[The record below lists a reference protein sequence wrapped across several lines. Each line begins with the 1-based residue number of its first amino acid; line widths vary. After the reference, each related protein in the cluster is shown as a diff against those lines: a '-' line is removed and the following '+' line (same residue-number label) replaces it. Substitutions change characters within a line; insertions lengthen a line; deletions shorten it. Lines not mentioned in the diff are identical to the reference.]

1 VHEVEVVALRPPFAL
16 ELLGHIG
23 DDVVLLR
30 VHRHDAAV
38 LRHLREDA
46 PEVAVRH
53 ADRAEGRENL
63 EARDPR
69 LDRLADL
76 ADRLRRDL
84 TRQDVVE
91 REVGVGVAAD
101 AEDGAPPLDALGD
114 GHARGVGR
122 GRQVEIAREVDDRRH
137 AAEGSGA
144 GGRRGRL
151 GHDVGLPRPH
161 LRHGDVDV
169 RVRLDAAGDDD
180 LAAGVDRAAT
190 AGQRARPA
198 ERSDLLALH
207 PDVHVRDAL
216 RRHDLPT
223 CDHEIEHGAPP
234 RMPVPGV
241 VTSRVVRGPGS
252 PARMGCAC

>member
-1 VHEVEVVALRPPFAL
+1 MMPPCFATS
-16 ELLGHIG
+16 
-23 DDVVLLR
+23 
-30 VHRHDAAV
+30 
-38 LRHLREDA
+38 EDT
-46 PEVAVRH
+46 PEVPVRY
-53 ADRAEGRENL
+53 ADRAEGREDL
-63 EARDPR
+63 EARDAR

-84 TRQDVVE
+84 ARQDVVE
-91 REVGVGVAAD
+91 REVGVGVAA
-101 AEDGAPPLDALGD
+101 EDGAPPLDVLGD

-122 GRQVEIAREVDDRRH
+122 GRQVEITREVDDRRH
-137 AAEGSGA
+137 AAEGGGA
-144 GGRRGRL
+144 GGRLGGL
-151 GHDVGLPRPH
+151 GHDVGLSRPH

-198 ERSDLLALH
+198 ERGDLLTLH
-207 PDVHVRDAL
+207 PDVHVHDAL

-234 RMPVPGV
+234 RMP
-241 VTSRVVRGPGS
+241 S
-252 PARMGCAC
+252 PAAPARRRSTREISRSRAARKLFRPPARKSLVHQSTNRTL